1 MNKYAISA
9 ILAGCFWGC
18 TGLFT
23 RTLGA
28 LGLSSLEMLAIRC
41 GVAAICFCLVIVLK
55 DPKRLKVHKKDIWLF
70 LAVGIAGQF
79 LFSFFYYTA
88 ISMMSISTACIL
100 MYLSP
105 ALVMIMAHF
114 IFKDN
119 VGRQG
124 VFSVVLCVLG
134 CACVSG
140 FGGTVS
146 AKGLLFGLG
155 SAICFALINIFDRM
169 LLKRGYDSQTVNF
182 YLCLIAALSAILLCG
197 VDTSISVMTGSVS
210 NFLLCVV
217 WGIFTGFLPYLF
229 FSHALSH
236 CESGVVS
243 VLASTEPVAA
253 SLISVVL
260 FHEPFGILNFVG
272 IVLVLVG
279 IVLQN
284 IQIKRHTAE

>member
-210 NFLLCVV
+210 NFLLD
-217 WGIFTGFLPYLF
+217 FL
-229 FSHALSH
+229 
-236 CESGVVS
+236 VS
-243 VLASTEPVAA
+243 RAVR
-253 SLISVVL
+253 
-260 FHEPFGILNFVG
+260 
-272 IVLVLVG
+272 
-279 IVLQN
+279 
-284 IQIKRHTAE
+284 IKFLCL